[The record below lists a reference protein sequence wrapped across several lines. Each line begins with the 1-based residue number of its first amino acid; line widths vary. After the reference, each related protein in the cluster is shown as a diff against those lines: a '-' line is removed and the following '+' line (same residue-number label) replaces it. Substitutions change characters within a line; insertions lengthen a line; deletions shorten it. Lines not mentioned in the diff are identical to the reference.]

1 MSSLA
6 SASNA
11 LSVPGALISETP
23 TGAGDEFATS
33 SPIRKSAAAGIVTCG
48 APAKPGGDERGDHLF
63 VIGKIVVEE
72 PRGGDE
78 EDASE
83 E

>member
-1 MSSLA
+1 MNSTYKRLGPIYKSIV
-6 SASNA
+6 A
-11 LSVPGALISETP
+11 LLRHCIYNVA
-23 TGAGDEFATS
+23 TG
-33 SPIRKSAAAGIVTCG
+33 PRCG
-48 APAKPGGDERGDHLF
+48 APVKPGADERGDHLF